1 MDKVYKNRYQELY
14 INNENRLII
23 DSAPGIV
30 TLISTVGGIL
40 LIEHERMNTISLE
53 TVRGYI
59 EDGEDP
65 KDAAIRE
72 AHEELGIDEDSIINI
87 NQLGKVN
94 PDNSYTNQAVYCFS
108 MQLDYKGSIDEA
120 KLQKEEGILS
130 VKWYPREDIPGMIL
144 DGKINDG
151 ITISAF
157 AFQFAGFLDNG
168 GRRK

>member
-1 MDKVYKNRYQELY
+1 
-14 INNENRLII
+14 
-23 DSAPGIV
+23 
-30 TLISTVGGIL
+30 
-40 LIEHERMNTISLE
+40 MNTISLE

-94 PDNSYTNQAVYCFS
+94 PENSYTNQAVYCFS
-108 MQLDYKGSIDEA
+108 MQLDYKGSIDEE

-144 DGKINDG
+144 DLMVKLMTELLYPPSHSSSRVFLITADG
-151 ITISAF
+151 V
-157 AFQFAGFLDNG
+157 N
-168 GRRK
+168 KP